1 MVYPQGRWTAAHRT
15 EGGDV
20 ITPDFSYN
28 LDSDVV
34 ARYFL
39 ALDDGREEPD
49 VTHLKLQKLLY
60 LAQANFLASTGHR
73 LMNSAVEAF
82 DHGPVVYDVYRTYTQ
97 CGKDIIVA
105 NHRPDF
111 DANEIPAD
119 ARQFVAEVWNHY
131 KDWTASA
138 LRQLTHEQ
146 DPWLDHHVEG
156 SYRKVIPDESM
167 VEYFRSKEPR
177 SKRVYHPNVVMVDYS
192 VLDELDDVEDELVAD
207 AVRALRG

>member
-1 MVYPQGRWTAAHRT
+1 MF
-15 EGGDV
+15 
-20 ITPDFSYN
+20 TPEFSYN

-39 ALDDGREEPD
+39 ALDDAREEPD
-49 VTHLKLQKLLY
+49 LTHMKLQKLMY

-73 LMNSAVEAF
+73 LVDAPVEAF
-82 DHGPVVYDVYRTYTQ
+82 DHGPVVYDVYRTYTH

-111 DANEIPAD
+111 DDNEIPGD
-119 ARQFVAEVWNHY
+119 ARQFVANVWNLY

-138 LRQLTHEQ
+138 LRRLTHEQ
-146 DPWLDHHVEG
+146 DPWLNHHVKG
-156 SYRKVIPDESM
+156 SYRRVIPDEAI

-177 SKRVYHPNVVMVDYS
+177 SKRVYHPNVVVVDHAL
-192 VLDELDDVEDELVAD
+192 LDELDAAEDQLVAD
-207 AVRALRG
+207 AVRALQG